1 MLYSFFDEIIDE
13 CGMGRWNDRWTPGF
27 AAKPHKTLKEF
38 AVLEDEAVTTPA
50 GTFENCRHI
59 RFDLALNS
67 YFGGKSECYYA
78 EGIGIVKFMHQMKGN
93 TTAIWQLTAYRGIGE
108 GFYPI
113 ADGLYRK
120 YEPDQIGDGYTA
132 ALEYTFDSDEK
143 DTRVF
148 RNAAGSQNR
157 VDFQT

>member
-1 MLYSFFDEIIDE
+1 MS
-13 CGMGRWNDRWTPGF
+13 
-27 AAKPHKTLKEF
+27 
-38 AVLEDEAVTTPA
+38 
-50 GTFENCRHI
+50 
-59 RFDLALNS
+59 
-67 YFGGKSECYYA
+67 
-78 EGIGIVKFMHQMKGN
+78 GN
-93 TTAIWQLTAYRGIGE
+93 TAAIWQLTAYRGIGE

-132 ALEYTFDSDEK
+132 ALEYIFDSDEK

-157 VDFQT
+157 ADFQT